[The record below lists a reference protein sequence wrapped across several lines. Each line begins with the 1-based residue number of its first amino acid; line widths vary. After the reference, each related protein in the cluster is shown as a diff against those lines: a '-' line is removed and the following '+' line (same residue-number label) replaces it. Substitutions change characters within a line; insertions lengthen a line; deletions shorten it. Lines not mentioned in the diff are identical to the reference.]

1 MKRWI
6 RLGAIVVV
14 IAAMVVAL
22 IVLRSPSEPA
32 GAPGTAG
39 EPSTFTENPDR
50 ITLLENPRNEI
61 ARVTVSTDESE
72 IAFVRED
79 DNRFLPVYE
88 YDVAFDLQRVSRIV
102 SGAASLT
109 SRRVIGEVDD
119 LSEYGLAEPQASITV
134 ERDSGETQRILVGDQ
149 TPARDAFY
157 VQRPDDPVVYTV
169 FGSWINPFFTTL
181 DALRVRAIPQV
192 SFETLE
198 RIRVDTLTGR
208 TIRVEKIPEWDEDP
222 ELGFS
227 VFAVTEPFTRR
238 FQVNTNWLEELNT
251 NLTELRIGTFVDD
264 APLNLERYGLATPE
278 ARVLVADEQT
288 TLELLVGLETEGG
301 RFAKF
306 PDSPSVFVLSGIERI
321 VAVRPYD
328 TISAFALIINID
340 LVDSFVVE
348 APEATYRGDIE
359 RTEVEGEEEPEET
372 YVLNGE
378 PITEDLFKDL
388 YQWAIGMQ
396 FDAEIPA
403 ADLPSSAAIRTRE
416 PLATITYSLNND
428 MGPLS
433 ISFVPQN
440 ANFAAVVRDGES
452 QFMIARA
459 KIQRMLEAFEA
470 AAAEL

>member
-22 IVLRSPSEPA
+22 IILRSPDEEPA
-32 GAPGTAG
+32 GAA

-50 ITLLENPRNEI
+50 VTLLQNPRDEI
-61 ARVTVSTDESE
+61 ARVTVRTEDSE
-72 IAFVRED
+72 LTFVRED
-79 DNRFLPVYE
+79 DRFLPVYE
-88 YDVAFDLQRVSRIV
+88 YDVAFDLQRVNRIV
-102 SGAASLT
+102 SGTASLT
-109 SRRVIGEVDD
+109 SRRVIGEVED
-119 LSEYGLAEPQASITV
+119 LSEYGLAEPQATITV
-134 ERDSGETQRILVGDQ
+134 ERDSGEAQRMLVGDQ

-157 VQRPDDPVVYTV
+157 VMRPDDPVVYTV

-181 DALRVRAIPQV
+181 DALRVRAIPQI
-192 SFETLE
+192 SFEALE
-198 RIRVDTLTGR
+198 RIRVDTLAGR
-208 TIRVEKIPEWDEDP
+208 TIRVEKVPEYDEDP

-227 VFAVTEPFTRR
+227 AFAVTEPFTRR

-251 NLTELRIGTFVDD
+251 NLGTLRIGTFVDD
-264 APLNLERYGLATPE
+264 APVNLERYGLASPE
-278 ARVLVADEQT
+278 ARVLVADERT

-306 PDSPSVFVLSGIERI
+306 PDSPSIFVLSGIEP
-321 VAVRPYD
+321 VVTVRPYN
-328 TISAFALIINID
+328 TISAFALIVNID
-340 LVDSFVVE
+340 LIDSFAVE
-348 APEATYRGDIE
+348 GPEATYRGEIE
-359 RTEVEGEEEPEET
+359 RVEVEGEEDPKET
-372 YVLNGE
+372 YFLNGE
-378 PITEDLFKDL
+378 QITEDLFKDL

-403 ADLPSSAAIRTRE
+403 AEIPTPAQVEARE
-416 PLATITYSLNND
+416 PLASITYTLNND
-428 MGPLS
+428 MGPLTL
-433 ISFVPQN
+433 SFAPLN

-459 KIQRMLEAFEA
+459 KIRRMLDAFAA